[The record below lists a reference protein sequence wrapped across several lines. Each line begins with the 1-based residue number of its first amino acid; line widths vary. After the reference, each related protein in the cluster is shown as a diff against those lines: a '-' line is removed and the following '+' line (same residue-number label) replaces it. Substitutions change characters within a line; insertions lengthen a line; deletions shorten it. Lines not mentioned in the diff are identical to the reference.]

1 MQSLS
6 DPPKNNQAANPP
18 RKRRR
23 TGGSRFSW
31 NPASFEAAKCDID
44 LARQRS
50 GSRGAE
56 LARVMPHVIASM
68 GERSQLGGLAC
79 PAPVN
84 DPDGTYRVGI
94 DADGR
99 PEIQRLEE
107 AGVWAPVVL

>member
-1 MQSLS
+1 
-6 DPPKNNQAANPP
+6 
-18 RKRRR
+18 
-23 TGGSRFSW
+23 
-31 NPASFEAAKCDID
+31 
-44 LARQRS
+44 
-50 GSRGAE
+50 
-56 LARVMPHVIASM
+56 MPHVIASM